1 MSAFTSTPV
10 SGLGVPASAV
20 PVDPV
25 WDSEADLL
33 IPALAVRP
41 GRDLW
46 RCRHPSSTSLA
57 VGMLAIGFIV
67 LLAIVGPLL
76 VPYAPNT
83 PDPSSITAPP
93 SSQHWLG
100 TDQYGRDI
108 LSRIVAAA
116 RLDLLVALSITALAL
131 TAGTLI
137 GGVSGYLGGTVDD
150 VLMRFIDVLLAFP
163 AFILALGITAM
174 LGNATTFVVIAV
186 AIAYTPYFVRIVRG
200 EMLTL
205 RESEFA
211 AAAVCVGDSRPRIMV
226 YHLLPNALPP
236 AFVQATLTLGWG
248 ILDVA
253 GLSFLGVG
261 ITPPTAE
268 WGVLVSDG
276 AQYINS
282 GQWWISVFP
291 GLFILLA
298 VLGFN
303 LIGDWVRDHLL
314 RR

>member
-1 MSAFTSTPV
+1 MSMTTP
-10 SGLGVPASAV
+10 SGFSLPVGVVPA
-20 PVDPV
+20 DPL
-25 WDSEADLL
+25 WDPEADLL
-33 IPALAVRP
+33 VATPVGERARRWSRP
-41 GRDLW
+41 K
-46 RCRHPSSTSLA
+46 HASLVA
-57 VGMLAIGFIV
+57 GLIAIGIILFLAIF
-67 LLAIVGPLL
+67 GPLL
-76 VPYAPNT
+76 VPFAPNT
-83 PDPSSITAPP
+83 PDPAAVTAPP

-108 LSRIVAAA
+108 LSRVVAAA
-116 RLDLLVALSITALAL
+116 RLDLAVALSITAIAL
-131 TAGTLI
+131 TAGSLI
-137 GGVSGYLGGTVDD
+137 GALSGYLGGTFDD

-174 LGNATTFVVIAV
+174 LGNETRFVVIAV
-186 AIAYTPYFVRIVRG
+186 AIAYTPYFVRLVRG

-211 AAAVCVGDSRPRIMV
+211 DAATCAGNGRPRIML

-236 AFVQATLTLGWG
+236 ALVQATLTLGWG

-303 LIGDWVRDHLL
+303 LVGDWVRDHLL

>member
-1 MSAFTSTPV
+1 MSMMTP
-10 SGLGVPASAV
+10 SGFPLPAGVVPA
-20 PVDPV
+20 DPL
-25 WDSEADLL
+25 WDPEADLIVASPASEGRALPRWATPKHASLVVGL
-33 IPALAVRP
+33 IAIGIIVF
-41 GRDLW
+41 
-46 RCRHPSSTSLA
+46 
-57 VGMLAIGFIV
+57 LAIF
-67 LLAIVGPLL
+67 GPML

-83 PDPSSITAPP
+83 PDPAFVTAPP

-108 LSRIVAAA
+108 FSRVVAAA
-116 RLDLLVALSITALAL
+116 RLDLVVAISITAIAL
-131 TAGTLI
+131 VAGSLI
-137 GGVSGYLGGTVDD
+137 GALSGYLGGTFDD
-150 VLMRFIDVLLAFP
+150 VLMRFIDILLAFP

-174 LGNATTFVVIAV
+174 LGNETRFVVIAV
-186 AIAYTPYFVRIVRG
+186 AIAYTPYFVRLVRG

-211 AAAVCVGDSRPRIMV
+211 DAATCAGNSRPRIML

-236 AFVQATLTLGWG
+236 ALVQATLTLGWG

-303 LIGDWVRDHLL
+303 LVGDWVRDNLL

>member
-1 MSAFTSTPV
+1 MLVAS
-10 SGLGVPASAV
+10 PAA
-20 PVDPV
+20 
-25 WDSEADLL
+25 
-33 IPALAVRP
+33 RQ
-41 GRDLW
+41 GRDLPRW
-46 RCRHPSSTSLA
+46 RQAAPVSLV
-57 VGMLAIGFIV
+57 VGLLAIGAIV
-67 LLAIVGPLL
+67 LLGIFGPLL

-83 PDPSSITAPP
+83 PDPAFITAPP
-93 SSQHWLG
+93 SGQHWLG

-108 LSRIVAAA
+108 LSRVVAAA

-131 TAGTLI
+131 TVGSLTGA
-137 GGVSGYLGGTVDD
+137 VAGYLGGTVDD
-150 VLMRFIDVLLAFP
+150 VLMRFVDVLLAFP

-174 LGNATTFVVIAV
+174 LGNETRFVVIAV
-186 AIAYTPYFVRIVRG
+186 AIAYMPYFVRIVRG

-211 AAAVCVGDSRPRIMV
+211 AAAICAGNSQPRIML

-303 LIGDWVRDHLL
+303 LIGDWVRDTLL